1 MMMVMAEMLM
11 LVMNHVMRI
20 TVRTIKM
27 TENTV
32 NQIRITDLSRQ
43 PRNELTPCRESGQT
57 N

>member
-1 MMMVMAEMLM
+1 MLS
-11 LVMNHVMRI
+11 MNHVTRI
-20 TVRTIKM
+20 TGRTIIM
-27 TENTV
+27 TGNTV